1 MTQLTLNIENKS
13 LVPILKKLISELNG
27 VTIAPPVRKSSR
39 KEKTEKFLKEL
50 NEIRDSID
58 TSLIDL
64 EKL

>member
-27 VTIAPPVRKSSR
+27 VTIAAPVRKSSR